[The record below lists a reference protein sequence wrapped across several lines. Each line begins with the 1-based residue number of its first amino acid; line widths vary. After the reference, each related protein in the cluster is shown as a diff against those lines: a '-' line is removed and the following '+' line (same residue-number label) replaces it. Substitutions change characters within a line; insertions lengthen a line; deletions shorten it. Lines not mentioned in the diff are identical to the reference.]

1 MKNFTL
7 AVVILL
13 SGLSVSAQ
21 KFEGTITY
29 EMVYENLSP
38 QIKPQVG
45 MLPKSSVMHVKDNLT
60 KTLTP
65 NAMGG
70 EIVIIQN
77 TTTDETL
84 QLINMMG
91 SKIATQMTSG
101 EKKELRGEVEKP
113 EIKYT
118 EKSKQ
123 ILGYTC
129 KNAIATDK
137 NGNEIE
143 VYYTEELKIKVSN
156 SIEGMKGFPME
167 IVINQDMFTMTQTV
181 VSIKKGKVK
190 RIKMEIPSD
199 YAFKTIEDLKKMG
212 AGGM

>member
-13 SGLSVSAQ
+13 TGLSITAQ
-21 KFEGTITY
+21 EFEGTITY
-29 EMVYENLSP
+29 GMVYENLSP

-45 MLPKSSVMHVKDNLT
+45 MLPKSSVMDVKDNLT
-60 KTLTP
+60 KTVTP

-91 SKIATQMTSG
+91 SKIATKMTSE
-101 EKKELRGEVEKP
+101 EKKELQGEVEKP

-129 KNAIATDK
+129 KKAIATDK

-143 VYYTEELKIKVSN
+143 VYYTDELKIKVPN

-181 VSIKKGKVK
+181 TSIKKGKIK
-190 RIKMEIPSD
+190 TIKMEIPSD
-199 YAFKTIEDLKKMG
+199 YTFKTIEELKKMG

>member
-77 TTTDETL
+77 TTT
-84 QLINMMG
+84 
-91 SKIATQMTSG
+91 
-101 EKKELRGEVEKP
+101 
-113 EIKYT
+113 
-118 EKSKQ
+118 
-123 ILGYTC
+123 
-129 KNAIATDK
+129 
-137 NGNEIE
+137 
-143 VYYTEELKIKVSN
+143 
-156 SIEGMKGFPME
+156 
-167 IVINQDMFTMTQTV
+167 
-181 VSIKKGKVK
+181 
-190 RIKMEIPSD
+190 
-199 YAFKTIEDLKKMG
+199 
-212 AGGM
+212 